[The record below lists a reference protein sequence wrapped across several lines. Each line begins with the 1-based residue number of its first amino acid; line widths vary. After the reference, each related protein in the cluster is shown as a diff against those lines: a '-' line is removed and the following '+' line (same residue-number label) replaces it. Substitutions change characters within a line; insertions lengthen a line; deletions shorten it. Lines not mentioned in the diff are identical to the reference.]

1 MKIFVFKTNL
11 KNEYQKEMITPA
23 IKQIHG
29 ITKWNVDFD
38 DKNRALRIEGHG
50 LNSKHIESVVRTAGF
65 ECEQM
70 Y

>member
-23 IKQIHG
+23 IKQIQG
-29 ITKWNVDFD
+29 IKKWNVDFD
-38 DKNRALRIEGHG
+38 DKNKALRIEGHG
-50 LNSKHIESVVRTAGF
+50 LNAKYIESVVRSAGF